1 MVTTAATYARGDS
14 RYRSEH
20 MSYFGISTTFG
31 TFMKNTKLW
40 REQMDEAI
48 ATRLQTL
55 NNIVCCIDNNQK
67 GNTLKNQR
75 YGKSVKYI
83 KVTGCLIC
91 KYNHCNYIDYE
102 TYKNS
107 KTNLTYSNQA
117 IPSTFLMPHFD
128 VIFSNEDYPSD
139 RDLV

>member
-1 MVTTAATYARGDS
+1 
-14 RYRSEH
+14 
-20 MSYFGISTTFG
+20 
-31 TFMKNTKLW
+31 
-40 REQMDEAI
+40 MDQAI

-83 KVTGCLIC
+83 KVTGCLIR
-91 KYNHCNYIDYE
+91 KYDHCNYIDHE
-102 TYKNS
+102 TYKDS
-107 KTNLTYSNQA
+107 KANLTYSNQA

-139 RDLV
+139 RDLVRIINDISCIDHDNIRFKNMFKMKFLISQVQEWNPTQTYYI